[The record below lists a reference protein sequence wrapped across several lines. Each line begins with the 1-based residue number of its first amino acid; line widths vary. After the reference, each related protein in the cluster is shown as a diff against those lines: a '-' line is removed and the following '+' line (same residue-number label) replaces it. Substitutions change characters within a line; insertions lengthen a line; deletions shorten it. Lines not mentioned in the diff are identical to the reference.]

1 MFEKMKMNKEKL
13 LIMTTVML
21 GTIGIGIIIP
31 VMPFYLKE
39 MGSSDVMVTV
49 FVSVFALCAFLSS
62 PILGVL
68 SDKFGRKPMLLVSE
82 VSTFIGWVVFAFGGS
97 LPVLLLGR
105 IIDGVAAGN
114 ISIAQAYLAD
124 LAKDEKER
132 ASNMGLIGAA
142 FGLGF
147 VIGPALGSVLST
159 YSHQL
164 PFIVVGAL
172 SLINTIGIALFV
184 PESNKNKQKHLKTE
198 INPLAPIYRAVTD
211 RKLIARY
218 SFWFI
223 FGTVGSLYQAIF
235 ALFLIRAFGFT
246 ATITGIF
253 FTAIGIMMVVNQGFV
268 VRKFWLKKFSTD
280 FLEKW
285 PYFFGAISLVLIA
298 TQNLY
303 LNILAMVFMVFTQS
317 LIHITT
323 SARFISLAGEHKK
336 GEVLGVLSAIMSLS
350 AVAGPIIGG
359 IMFEKNISLP
369 FLVGALLMLVVF
381 IFIALIHKKEKKLK
395 IAEEALAPETVV

>member
-1 MFEKMKMNKEKL
+1 
-13 LIMTTVML
+13 MTTVMM
-21 GTIGIGIIIP
+21 GTIGIGIVIP

-39 MGSSDVMVTV
+39 MGSSDVMVTF
-49 FVSVFALCAFLSS
+49 FVSIFALCAFLSS
-62 PILGVL
+62 PLLGAL
-68 SDKFGRKPMLLVSE
+68 SDKFGRKPMLLISE
-82 VSTFIGWVVFAFGGS
+82 ISTFIGWVVFAFGGS
-97 LPVLLLGR
+97 IPILLIGR
-105 IIDGVAAGN
+105 IIDGAAAGN

-132 ASNMGLIGAA
+132 AANMGLIGAA

-147 VIGPALGSVLST
+147 VIGPALGSILST

-164 PFIVVGAL
+164 PFIVVSVLAL
-172 SLINTIGIALFV
+172 LNTIGIALFV
-184 PESNKNKQKHLKTE
+184 PESNKNMQKHIKTE
-198 INPLAPIYRAVTD
+198 VNPLAPIYRAITD
-211 RKLIARY
+211 KKLIGRY

-246 ATITGIF
+246 AAITGIF
-253 FTAIGIMMVVNQGFV
+253 FTAIGIMMVVNQGIV
-268 VRKFWLKKFSTD
+268 VKKFWLKRFSTD

-285 PYFFGAISLVLIA
+285 PYFFGVISLVLIA

-303 LNILAMVFMVFTQS
+303 LNILAMILMVFTQS

-336 GEVLGVLSAIMSLS
+336 GEILGVLSAIMSLS
-350 AVAGPIIGG
+350 AVAGPIAGG
-359 IMFEKNISLP
+359 IMFEYNISLP
-369 FLVGALLMLVVF
+369 FLVGAFLMLIVF
-381 IFIALIHKKEKKLK
+381 IFMIFVHRKEKKLK
-395 IAEEALAPETVV
+395 IAEEALSPEAVV